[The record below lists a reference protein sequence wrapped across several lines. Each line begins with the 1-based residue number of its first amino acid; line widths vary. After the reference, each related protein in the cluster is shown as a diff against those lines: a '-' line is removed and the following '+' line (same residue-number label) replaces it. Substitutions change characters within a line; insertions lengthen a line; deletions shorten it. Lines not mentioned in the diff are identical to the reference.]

1 MIELIINERLT
12 INLKAQFKEN
22 RLGYISI
29 VAIALLIIISLL
41 AFLSPYDPNGIDMNN
56 RLAKPSL
63 IHLFGTD
70 EMGRDYFTRALY
82 GGRASL
88 AVGFISMIISTV
100 IGTILGTFSGYLGG
114 KVDNIIMRLIDIL
127 MCIPS
132 FFLILIIN
140 AYLKPGIKNIII
152 IIGLF
157 GWMGIARIVRAE
169 TLSLKEREYVL
180 YSKALGAS
188 NKRIV
193 LKHIIPNVIPSIIV
207 ASTINI
213 ASAILTESSLS
224 FLGLGVKA
232 PNSSWGSMLQNAQ
245 GFMSDSPHLA
255 IFPGIFIL
263 ITVLSFNI
271 LGDIFRLAVDPKLN
285 K

>member
-1 MIELIINERLT
+1 MFLNERLKL
-12 INLKAQFKEN
+12 NLKIQFEEN
-22 RLGYISI
+22 KLGYISLSI
-29 VAIALLIIISLL
+29 ILILILFSTFS
-41 AFLSPYDPNGIDMNN
+41 FLSPYDPNKIDLSNKLVN
-56 RLAKPSL
+56 PSL
-63 IHLFGTD
+63 KHLFGTD
-70 EMGRDYFTRALY
+70 EMGRDYFTRSLY

-88 AVGFISMIISTV
+88 MVGFISMIISTAL
-100 IGTILGTFSGYLGG
+100 GTIIGTFSGYIGG
-114 KVDNIIMRLIDIL
+114 KIDNILMRIIDIL
-127 MCIPS
+127 MCIPT

-140 AYLKPGIKNIII
+140 AYLKPGIENIII

-157 GWMGIARIVRAE
+157 GWMDIARIVRSQ

-180 YSKALGAS
+180 CSKALGAP

-193 LKHIIPNVIPSIIV
+193 FKHIIPNVIPSVMV

-224 FLGLGVKA
+224 FLGLGVRA

-245 GFMSDSPHLA
+245 DFISSAPYLA
-255 IFPGIFIL
+255 IFPGLFIL
-263 ITVLSFNI
+263 FTVLSFNI
-271 LGDIFRLAVDPKLN
+271 LGDIFSVALDPKVN

>member
-1 MIELIINERLT
+1 MINLFLNERLKL
-12 INLKAQFKEN
+12 NLKIQFEEN
-22 RLGYISI
+22 KLGYISLSI
-29 VAIALLIIISLL
+29 ILILILFSTFS
-41 AFLSPYDPNGIDMNN
+41 FLSPYDPNKIDLSNKLVN
-56 RLAKPSL
+56 PSL
-63 IHLFGTD
+63 KHLFGTD
-70 EMGRDYFTRALY
+70 EMGRDYFTRSLY

-88 AVGFISMIISTV
+88 MVGFISMIISTAL
-100 IGTILGTFSGYLGG
+100 GTIIGTFSGYIGG
-114 KVDNIIMRLIDIL
+114 KIDNIIMRIIDIL
-127 MCIPS
+127 MCIPT

-140 AYLKPGIKNIII
+140 AYLKPGIENIII

-157 GWMGIARIVRAE
+157 GWMDIARIVRSQ

-180 YSKALGAS
+180 CSKALGAP

-193 LKHIIPNVIPSIIV
+193 FKHIIPNVIPSVMV

-224 FLGLGVKA
+224 FLGLGVRA

-245 GFMSDSPHLA
+245 GFISSAPYLA
-255 IFPGIFIL
+255 IFPGLFIL
-263 ITVLSFNI
+263 FTVLSFNI
-271 LGDIFRLAVDPKLN
+271 LGDIFSVALDPKVN

>member
-1 MIELIINERLT
+1 MFLNERLK
-12 INLKAQFKEN
+12 INLKIQFKEN
-22 RLGYISI
+22 KLGYISLCI
-29 VAIALLIIISLL
+29 ILILVLSSTLS
-41 AFLSPYDPNGIDMNN
+41 FLSPYDPNKIDLSNK
-56 RLAKPSL
+56 LANPSL
-63 IHLFGTD
+63 KHLFGTD
-70 EMGRDYFTRALY
+70 EMGRDYFTRSLY

-88 AVGFISMIISTV
+88 IVGFISMIISTAL
-100 IGTILGTFSGYLGG
+100 GTIIGTFSGYVGG
-114 KVDNIIMRLIDIL
+114 KIDNIIMRIIDIL
-127 MCIPS
+127 MCIPT

-140 AYLKPGIKNIII
+140 AYLKPGIENIII

-157 GWMGIARIVRAE
+157 GWMDIARIVRSQ

-180 YSKALGAS
+180 CSKALGAP

-193 LKHIIPNVIPSIIV
+193 FKHIIPNVIPSVMV

-224 FLGLGVKA
+224 FLGLGVRA

-245 GFMSDSPHLA
+245 GFISSAPYLA
-255 IFPGIFIL
+255 IFPGLFIL
-263 ITVLSFNI
+263 FTVLCFNI
-271 LGDIFRLAVDPKLN
+271 LGDIFSVALDPKVN

>member
-1 MIELIINERLT
+1 MFLNERLKL
-12 INLKAQFKEN
+12 NLKIQFEEN
-22 RLGYISI
+22 KLGYISLSI
-29 VAIALLIIISLL
+29 ILILILFSTFS
-41 AFLSPYDPNGIDMNN
+41 FLSPYDPNKIDLSNKLVN
-56 RLAKPSL
+56 PSL
-63 IHLFGTD
+63 KHLFGTD
-70 EMGRDYFTRALY
+70 EMGRDYFTRSLY

-88 AVGFISMIISTV
+88 MVGFISMIISTAL
-100 IGTILGTFSGYLGG
+100 GTIIGTFSGYIGG
-114 KVDNIIMRLIDIL
+114 KIDNILMRIIDIL
-127 MCIPS
+127 MCIPT

-140 AYLKPGIKNIII
+140 AYLKPGIENIII

-157 GWMGIARIVRAE
+157 GWMDIARIVRSQ

-180 YSKALGAS
+180 CSKALGAP

-193 LKHIIPNVIPSIIV
+193 FKHIIPNVIPSVMV

-224 FLGLGVKA
+224 FLGLGVRA

-245 GFMSDSPHLA
+245 GFISSAPYLA
-255 IFPGIFIL
+255 IFPGLFIL
-263 ITVLSFNI
+263 FTVLSFNI
-271 LGDIFRLAVDPKLN
+271 LGDIFSVALDPKVN

>member
-1 MIELIINERLT
+1 MINLFLNERLKL
-12 INLKAQFKEN
+12 NLKIQFEEN
-22 RLGYISI
+22 KLGYISLSI
-29 VAIALLIIISLL
+29 ILILILFSTFS
-41 AFLSPYDPNGIDMNN
+41 FLSPYDPNKIDLSNKLVN
-56 RLAKPSL
+56 PSL
-63 IHLFGTD
+63 KHLFGTD
-70 EMGRDYFTRALY
+70 EMGRDYFTRSLY

-88 AVGFISMIISTV
+88 MVGFISMIISTAL
-100 IGTILGTFSGYLGG
+100 GTIIGTFSGYIGG
-114 KVDNIIMRLIDIL
+114 KIDNILMRIIDIL
-127 MCIPS
+127 MCIPT

-140 AYLKPGIKNIII
+140 AYLKPGIENIII

-157 GWMGIARIVRAE
+157 GWMDIARIVRSQ

-180 YSKALGAS
+180 CSKALGAP

-193 LKHIIPNVIPSIIV
+193 FKHIIPNVIPSVMV

-224 FLGLGVKA
+224 FLGLGVRA

-245 GFMSDSPHLA
+245 DFISSAPYLA
-255 IFPGIFIL
+255 IFPGLFIL
-263 ITVLSFNI
+263 FTVLSFNI
-271 LGDIFRLAVDPKLN
+271 LGDIFSVALDPKVN

>member
-1 MIELIINERLT
+1 MFLNERLKL
-12 INLKAQFKEN
+12 NLKIQFEEN
-22 RLGYISI
+22 KLGYISLSI
-29 VAIALLIIISLL
+29 ILILILFSTFS
-41 AFLSPYDPNGIDMNN
+41 FLSPYDPNKIDLSNKLVN
-56 RLAKPSL
+56 PSL
-63 IHLFGTD
+63 KHLFGTD
-70 EMGRDYFTRALY
+70 EMGRDYFTRSLY

-88 AVGFISMIISTV
+88 MVGFISMIISTAL
-100 IGTILGTFSGYLGG
+100 GTIIGTFSGYIGG
-114 KVDNIIMRLIDIL
+114 KIDNIIMRIIDIL
-127 MCIPS
+127 MCIPT

-140 AYLKPGIKNIII
+140 AYLKPGIENIII

-157 GWMGIARIVRAE
+157 GWMDIARIVRSQ

-180 YSKALGAS
+180 CSKALGAP

-193 LKHIIPNVIPSIIV
+193 FKHIIPNVIPSVMV

-224 FLGLGVKA
+224 FLGLGVRA

-245 GFMSDSPHLA
+245 GFISSAPYLA
-255 IFPGIFIL
+255 IFPGLFIL
-263 ITVLSFNI
+263 FTVLSFNI
-271 LGDIFRLAVDPKLN
+271 LGDIFSVALDPKVN

>member
-1 MIELIINERLT
+1 MINLFLNERLKL
-12 INLKAQFKEN
+12 NLKIQFEEN
-22 RLGYISI
+22 KLGYISLSI
-29 VAIALLIIISLL
+29 ILILILFSTFS
-41 AFLSPYDPNGIDMNN
+41 FLSPYDPNKIDLSNKLVN
-56 RLAKPSL
+56 PSL
-63 IHLFGTD
+63 KHLFGTD
-70 EMGRDYFTRALY
+70 EMGRDYFTRSLY

-88 AVGFISMIISTV
+88 MVGFISMIISTAL
-100 IGTILGTFSGYLGG
+100 GTIIGTFSGYIGG
-114 KVDNIIMRLIDIL
+114 KIDNILMRIIDIL
-127 MCIPS
+127 MCIPT

-140 AYLKPGIKNIII
+140 AYLKPGIENIII

-157 GWMGIARIVRAE
+157 GWMDIARIVRSQ

-180 YSKALGAS
+180 CSKALGAP

-193 LKHIIPNVIPSIIV
+193 FKHIIPNVIPSVMV

-224 FLGLGVKA
+224 FLGLGVRA

-245 GFMSDSPHLA
+245 GFISSAPYLA
-255 IFPGIFIL
+255 IFPGLFIL
-263 ITVLSFNI
+263 FTVLSFNI
-271 LGDIFRLAVDPKLN
+271 LGDIFSVALDPKVN

>member
-1 MIELIINERLT
+1 MFLNERLKL
-12 INLKAQFKEN
+12 NLKIQFEEN
-22 RLGYISI
+22 KLGYISLSI
-29 VAIALLIIISLL
+29 ILILILFSTFS
-41 AFLSPYDPNGIDMNN
+41 FLSPYDPNKIDLSNKLVN
-56 RLAKPSL
+56 PSL
-63 IHLFGTD
+63 KHLFGTD
-70 EMGRDYFTRALY
+70 EMGRDYFTRSLY

-88 AVGFISMIISTV
+88 IVGFISMIISTAL
-100 IGTILGTFSGYLGG
+100 GTIIGTFSGYIGG
-114 KVDNIIMRLIDIL
+114 KIDNILMRIIDIL
-127 MCIPS
+127 MCIPT

-140 AYLKPGIKNIII
+140 AYLKPGIENIII

-157 GWMGIARIVRAE
+157 GWMDIARIVRSQ

-180 YSKALGAS
+180 CSKALGAP

-193 LKHIIPNVIPSIIV
+193 FKHIIPNVIPSVMV

-224 FLGLGVKA
+224 FLGLGVRA

-245 GFMSDSPHLA
+245 GFISSAPYLA
-255 IFPGIFIL
+255 IFPGLFIL
-263 ITVLSFNI
+263 FTVLSFNI
-271 LGDIFRLAVDPKLN
+271 LGDIFSVALDPKVN